1 MTIEHYE
8 NVVIGSGEAG
18 KFLAW
23 ALSRQGQKSIVVER
37 SLPMVGGAC
46 PNVACLPSK
55 NVIHTAKVV
64 SFVQQAASF
73 GIHIDRWSLDMHGVR
88 KRKDNMI
95 DGLKELH
102 AMMFATSG
110 TKLTIGEAR
119 FVEPLTVGITARDGS
134 TRTLRGDRVFL
145 AVGTRASLPNVP
157 GLIDAAPMTHV
168 EALNLERVPEHLVVL
183 GGGYVGLEFAQVMRR
198 FGSRVTVIEHG
209 AKLLAREDDDVSQGV
224 QQLLAAEGIELVL
237 KTDVVGVRGRSG
249 DNVQLDLRS
258 GDTTRTLEATDLLV
272 ATGRTPNTDSL
283 DVAKGGVELDA
294 RGYIRVN
301 DRLETT
307 AANVWAMGECAGS
320 PQFTHIS
327 YDDHRIVRDNLA
339 GGNRSTR
346 GRLIPYCLFT
356 DPELV
361 HTGMSETQA
370 KAAGIHYRILR
381 APMTSVLRTRTHGE
395 TFGFMKVLIGDDDR
409 ILGFTA
415 IGAET
420 SELLAA
426 MQTAMIGGVPY
437 TALRDGIFPHPTT
450 SEGLTVLFSSKPT
463 EP

>member
-1 MTIEHYE
+1 M
-8 NVVIGSGEAG
+8 
-18 KFLAW
+18 
-23 ALSRQGQKSIVVER
+23 
-37 SLPMVGGAC
+37 
-46 PNVACLPSK
+46 
-55 NVIHTAKVV
+55 
-64 SFVQQAASF
+64 
-73 GIHIDRWSLDMHGVR
+73 
-88 KRKDNMI
+88 
-95 DGLKELH
+95 
-102 AMMFATSG
+102 
-110 TKLTIGEAR
+110 
-119 FVEPLTVGITARDGS
+119 
-134 TRTLRGDRVFL
+134 FL
-145 AVGTRASLPNVP
+145 AVGTRASLPNIP

-183 GGGYVGLEFAQVMRR
+183 GGGYVGLEFAQAMRR

-209 AKLLAREDDDVSQGV
+209 PKLLAEDDDVSQGV
-224 QQLLAAEGIELVL
+224 QQLLTAEGIELIL
-237 KTDVVGVRGRSG
+237 KSDVVGVRGRSG
-249 DNVQLDLRS
+249 DKVSIDLRS
-258 GDTTRTLEATDLLV
+258 GDTASTLEATDLLV

-307 AANVWAMGECAGS
+307 ATNVWAMGECAGS

-361 HTGMSETQA
+361 HTGMSETQT

-381 APMTSVLRTRTHGE
+381 APMTSVLHTRTHGE

-450 SEGLTVLFSSKPT
+450 AEGLTVLFSSKPT

>member
-1 MTIEHYE
+1 MAIEQYE

-23 ALSRQGQKSIVVER
+23 SLSRQGQKSIVVER
-37 SLPMVGGAC
+37 SRPMIGGAC

-73 GIHIDRWSLDMHGVR
+73 GINIDRWSLDMHGVR
-88 KRKDNMI
+88 KRKDDMI
-95 DGLKELH
+95 DGLKQLH
-102 AMMFATSG
+102 VMMFETSG
-110 TKLTIGEAR
+110 AELTIGEAR
-119 FVEPLTVGITARDGS
+119 FVEPLTVAVAGEDGS
-134 TRTLRGDRVFL
+134 TRTLRGERVFL

-168 EALNLERVPEHLVVL
+168 EALNLDRVPEHLVVL
-183 GGGYVGLEFAQVMRR
+183 GGGYVGLEFAQAMRR

-209 AKLLAREDDDVSQGV
+209 PKLLAREDDDVSHGV
-224 QQLLAAEGIELVL
+224 QQLLTAEGIELVL
-237 KTDVVGVRGRSG
+237 KTDIVGVRGRSG
-249 DNVQLDLRS
+249 DNVQIDLRS
-258 GDTTRTLEATDLLV
+258 GDTARTLEATDLLV

-437 TALRDGIFPHPTT
+437 TVLRDGIFPHPTT
-450 SEGLTVLFSSKPT
+450 AEGLTVLFSSKPT